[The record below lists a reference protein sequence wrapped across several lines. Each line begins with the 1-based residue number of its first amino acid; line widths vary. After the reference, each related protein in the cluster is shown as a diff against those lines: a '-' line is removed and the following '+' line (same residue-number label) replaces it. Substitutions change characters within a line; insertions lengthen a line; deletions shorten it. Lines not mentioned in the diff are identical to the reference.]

1 MKKILLL
8 VFTVLSTFALKAQ
21 ITVNDSMIHNGITRY
36 YNYYVPASYN
46 GVRAFPLVLNL
57 HGYGSASWQ
66 QAFYGDFR
74 PIADTANFIV
84 VHPDGSFQPGSTTTQ
99 FWNVGFFPSAID
111 DIGFL
116 ERVIDSISARYYV
129 NHTRVYSTGM
139 SNGGFMSY
147 ELACQSDRFAAIASV
162 TGSMTTQTVNNCNPS
177 KPMPVMQIHGTA
189 DPTVPYAGNTGI
201 LPIDS
206 VVSFWVNYNNCPTPA
221 TFDSIPN
228 TIITD
233 NSNAEHYVWAPGDS
247 SAAVEFYKVI
257 NGAHTWPGASYIIGV
272 TCQDFKASKEI
283 WRFFSQYGDELPLLL
298 SVEENKFS
306 SFNIWPNPAT
316 EQLRFRIDN
325 FQDGIVNIYA
335 IDGKTVAT
343 YIYNGND
350 LIIDLTAL
358 PSAVYIIEFTSEKG
372 RMASK
377 FVKQ

>member
-8 VFTVLSTFALKAQ
+8 VFTVLSTIALKAQ
-21 ITVNDSMIHNGITRY
+21 ITVNDSMTHNGITRY

-46 GVRAFPLVLNL
+46 GVSAFPLVLNL

-111 DIGFL
+111 DIDFL

-189 DPTVPYAGNTGI
+189 DPTVPYAGNTGL
-201 LPIDS
+201 LPVDS
-206 VVSFWVNYNNCPTPA
+206 VVSYWVNYNNCPTPA

-298 SVEENKFS
+298 SVEENRFN

-335 IDGKTVAT
+335 IDGKSVAT
-343 YIYNGND
+343 YTYNGND

-358 PSAVYIIEFTSEKG
+358 PSAVYIIEFTGEKG

>member
-1 MKKILLL
+1 
-8 VFTVLSTFALKAQ
+8 
-21 ITVNDSMIHNGITRY
+21 
-36 YNYYVPASYN
+36 
-46 GVRAFPLVLNL
+46 
-57 HGYGSASWQ
+57 
-66 QAFYGDFR
+66 
-74 PIADTANFIV
+74 
-84 VHPDGSFQPGSTTTQ
+84 
-99 FWNVGFFPSAID
+99 
-111 DIGFL
+111 
-116 ERVIDSISARYYV
+116 
-129 NHTRVYSTGM
+129 M

-162 TGSMTTQTVNNCNPS
+162 TGSMTTLTVNNCNPS

-316 EQLRFRIDN
+316 EQLRLRIDN